1 MIAGV
6 DEAGRGALV
15 GNVIAAAVILP
26 ASYELPGLTDSKKL
40 SARQREALYAA
51 ITAQAV
57 AWSAAAATPAEID
70 ALNIH
75 HATLLAMQR
84 ALAAL
89 NPPPS
94 QALIDGKFTPTLAI
108 PARAIVGGDASE
120 ACIAAASI
128 IAKVTRDREMLTLE
142 ARYPGYGFAAHKG
155 YGTQAHLAAL
165 ARLGATPEHRRS
177 YAPRRRNTAAVMR
190 RCGRSSRRER
200 CFKHAL
206 RKTPHHAAFV
216 RCRRRYARRPLCISS
231 MPQTVS
237 VPPATSDRV
246 SGSCSHS
253 AAMSTAKTGMSV
265 MYAAVLPAPRA
276 AMPSK
281 YQR

>member
-57 AWSAAAATPAEID
+57 AWSAAAATPEEID
-70 ALNIH
+70 TLNIH

-94 QALIDGKFTPTLAI
+94 QVLIDGKFTPTLAI

-128 IAKVTRDREMLTLE
+128 IAKVTRDREMLALD
-142 ARYPGYGFAAHKG
+142 ARFPGYGFAAHKG
-155 YGTQAHLAAL
+155 YGTKAHLAAL
-165 ARLGATPEHRRS
+165 ARLGATAEHRRS
-177 YAPRRRNTAAVMR
+177 YAPVRAVVAQ
-190 RCGRSSRRER
+190 GTL
-200 CFKHAL
+200 F
-206 RKTPHHAAFV
+206 
-216 RCRRRYARRPLCISS
+216 
-231 MPQTVS
+231 
-237 VPPATSDRV
+237 
-246 SGSCSHS
+246 
-253 AAMSTAKTGMSV
+253 
-265 MYAAVLPAPRA
+265 
-276 AMPSK
+276 
-281 YQR
+281 